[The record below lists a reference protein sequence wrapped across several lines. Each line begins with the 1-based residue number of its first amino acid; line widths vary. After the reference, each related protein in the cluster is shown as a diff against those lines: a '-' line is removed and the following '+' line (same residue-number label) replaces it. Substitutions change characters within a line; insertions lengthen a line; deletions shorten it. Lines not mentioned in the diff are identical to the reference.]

1 MGDTKKMKFHI
12 TITDNET
19 GETLH
24 DGDACAILAS
34 ICENSVQQ
42 QHYVHC
48 DARKFA
54 ATLQGAQ
61 KIVRRVGAEHPEV
74 ALLAELTRLGRSEET
89 EETETKNEE

>member
-1 MGDTKKMKFHI
+1 MSDTKKMKFHI

-34 ICENSVQQ
+34 ICENSVRQ

-48 DARKFA
+48 DALRFA
-54 ATLQGAQ
+54 DTLRGAQ
-61 KIVRRVGAEHPEV
+61 KIVHRVRAEHPEV
-74 ALLAELTRLGRSEET
+74 ALLAELTQLGRSEET
-89 EETETKNEE
+89 EETKNEE